1 MRKQT
6 LDLAQQAQVA
16 ACLYLGFDP
25 HEIKYNQHVWQK
37 NLEAQYSR
45 PLELHLHHHHH
56 HYMDK
61 PGSRNLADIDKSSK
75 KSEALLDAPKAE
87 FFVEENSCH
96 QEMILRRDMESL
108 AYADTNYNTGTLG
121 YVPPS
126 RGNPVLLQEWDVNSG
141 TETDYGSHYYMS
153 SSKTERVATSVKRKK
168 HSSEQ
173 QNPTIGSRPDWS
185 CESRVDTCSRSD
197 YDEPSIPEHNFRN
210 SPSPTCR
217 INHEQLGAGQFVMRR
232 SIPRAELAISR
243 MNVRENNLFVED
255 NARLEHLPQALE
267 AQPRVHSV
275 NLNEEETKKET
286 LRLQQLLAH
295 EKMKGDAYRNQLLSV
310 QKKYRALSEEM
321 QEEKHETPRST
332 TKEEKNHVHDRP
344 ETPSGDDT
352 PRSCDSRK
360 SSGKA
365 FENVSKGSE
374 SLESKTV
381 MEGRS
386 NDAENDLNDLL
397 RNFSKLLDKKLKE
410 EMFVKVTKAIESVL
424 DNGCSTEQSGNK
436 TGLVNKPEVRKPTP
450 ETKNDLAF
458 QSCGYERPASCDDQ
472 PEQKSKRN
480 NSSCAPNGYSNV
492 YLSPVYEEQ
501 RHYSDH
507 DRYRTSSSHKDADK
521 DYSLEKPDHRN
532 LEKSFVA
539 GEQGDI
545 CSFLAIS
552 FFYTVSNQE
561 KQDATN
567 RHNAG
572 NEFKVSELSE
582 EVKAK
587 EKALHHAEEVNQQ
600 LASEMSKTETALSL
614 LRLHCTDLK
623 TSLEAEVEESKGDIQ
638 LLEKT
643 IMQLKEDLTKSVCKG
658 ATLAED
664 LKKSESKVAVLED
677 AVSGKDSEV
686 QEVKKKMCG
695 IQKEA
700 DEALLE
706 KYELVKRVHEFKR
719 DANDQKQR
727 IDELVGIN
735 DELLV
740 FAQGKEAEVA
750 SNSAQIK
757 ALQEENGRLAAAV
770 TQATE
775 KLKEKDDLNLES
787 DPLRTKLADTE
798 YELSRLSSQLSSTI
812 EIQDK
817 NAEEAEQLRAKL
829 RTSELEAAKKD
840 DEIHQLRVVVHDLRI
855 KLTKMEAQEIEDDLR
870 LLEGLDTK
878 AGRGT
883 KSCDDVFSMLQS
895 SGDMRWKVQQ
905 LEEEILEKDGQIAIL
920 RSSFPEEYDS
930 IF

>member
-1 MRKQT
+1 
-6 LDLAQQAQVA
+6 
-16 ACLYLGFDP
+16 
-25 HEIKYNQHVWQK
+25 
-37 NLEAQYSR
+37 
-45 PLELHLHHHHH
+45 
-56 HYMDK
+56 
-61 PGSRNLADIDKSSK
+61 
-75 KSEALLDAPKAE
+75 
-87 FFVEENSCH
+87 
-96 QEMILRRDMESL
+96 
-108 AYADTNYNTGTLG
+108 
-121 YVPPS
+121 
-126 RGNPVLLQEWDVNSG
+126 
-141 TETDYGSHYYMS
+141 
-153 SSKTERVATSVKRKK
+153 
-168 HSSEQ
+168 
-173 QNPTIGSRPDWS
+173 
-185 CESRVDTCSRSD
+185 
-197 YDEPSIPEHNFRN
+197 
-210 SPSPTCR
+210 
-217 INHEQLGAGQFVMRR
+217 
-232 SIPRAELAISR
+232 
-243 MNVRENNLFVED
+243 
-255 NARLEHLPQALE
+255 
-267 AQPRVHSV
+267 
-275 NLNEEETKKET
+275 
-286 LRLQQLLAH
+286 
-295 EKMKGDAYRNQLLSV
+295 
-310 QKKYRALSEEM
+310 
-321 QEEKHETPRST
+321 
-332 TKEEKNHVHDRP
+332 
-344 ETPSGDDT
+344 
-352 PRSCDSRK
+352 
-360 SSGKA
+360 
-365 FENVSKGSE
+365 
-374 SLESKTV
+374 

-397 RNFSKLLDKKLKE
+397 RNFSKRLDKKLKE

-539 GEQGDI
+539 AEQGELRDLETAVQNLSVVCQEHKEKLENLSFGDCDKEQHDVKHLREHYVTILKQIGTHVNDLNCDI
-545 CSFLAIS
+545 EEFS
-552 FFYTVSNQE
+552 QE
-561 KQDATN
+561 KQDAT
-567 RHNAG
+567 

-740 FAQGKEAEVA
+740 FAQGKEAEVTLYDP
-750 SNSAQIK
+750 SSK
-757 ALQEENGRLAAAV
+757 VSFRFTGRVKHCA
-770 TQATE
+770 
-775 KLKEKDDLNLES
+775 N
-787 DPLRTKLADTE
+787 
-798 YELSRLSSQLSSTI
+798 
-812 EIQDK
+812 
-817 NAEEAEQLRAKL
+817 
-829 RTSELEAAKKD
+829 
-840 DEIHQLRVVVHDLRI
+840 
-855 KLTKMEAQEIEDDLR
+855 
-870 LLEGLDTK
+870 
-878 AGRGT
+878 
-883 KSCDDVFSMLQS
+883 QS
-895 SGDMRWKVQQ
+895 SPRRKREAG
-905 LEEEILEKDGQIAIL
+905 
-920 RSSFPEEYDS
+920 SSSHAGHQET
-930 IF
+930 

>member
-1 MRKQT
+1 
-6 LDLAQQAQVA
+6 
-16 ACLYLGFDP
+16 
-25 HEIKYNQHVWQK
+25 
-37 NLEAQYSR
+37 
-45 PLELHLHHHHH
+45 
-56 HYMDK
+56 MDK

-75 KSEALLDAPKAE
+75 KSGALLDAPKAE

-141 TETDYGSHYYMS
+141 TETDYGSHYYIS

-173 QNPTIGSRPDWS
+173 QNPKIGSRPDWS
-185 CESRVDTCSRSD
+185 CESRVDSNTCSRSD

-243 MNVRENNLFVED
+243 MNVRENSLFVED

-310 QKKYRALSEEM
+310 QKKYRALSEGM

-332 TKEEKNHVHDRP
+332 IKEEKNHVHDRP

-397 RNFSKLLDKKLKE
+397 RNFSKRLDKKLKE

-539 GEQGDI
+539 AEQGELRDLETAVQNLSVVCQEHKEKLENLSFGDCDKEQHDVKHLREHYVTILKQIGTHVNDLNCDI
-545 CSFLAIS
+545 EE
-552 FFYTVSNQE
+552 E
-561 KQDATN
+561 KQDAT
-567 RHNAG
+567 

-740 FAQGKEAEVA
+740 FAQGKEAEVTLYDP
-750 SNSAQIK
+750 SSK
-757 ALQEENGRLAAAV
+757 A
-770 TQATE
+770 TK

-787 DPLRTKLADTE
+787 DSLRTKLADTE
-798 YELSRLSSQLSSTI
+798 YELSQREEALTRLSSQLSSTI

-870 LLEGLDTK
+870 LLEGLDIK

-905 LEEEILEKDGQIAIL
+905 LEEEILEKEGQIAIL